1 MHMMEEIH
9 IYNGIYIFIY
19 NERKDI
25 NKERYKRLFFRV
37 AKAQNKMKFTLMLK
51 KY

>member
-1 MHMMEEIH
+1 MEY
-9 IYNGIYIFIY
+9 IYLYIMKGKTLT
-19 NERKDI
+19 RKGT
-25 NKERYKRLFFRV
+25 KGFFFRV